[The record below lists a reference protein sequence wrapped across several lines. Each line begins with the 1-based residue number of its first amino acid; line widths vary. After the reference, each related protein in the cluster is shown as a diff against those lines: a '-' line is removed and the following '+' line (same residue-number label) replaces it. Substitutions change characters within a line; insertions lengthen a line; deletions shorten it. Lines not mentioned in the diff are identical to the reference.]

1 MTFLLLTKIREYIKR
16 QRTEGGG
23 IPEHVILLEEAHN
36 LVGRNL
42 GANPE
47 DANTKQEAANYVTRM
62 LAEMRALREAIIIA
76 DQLPTGVAAEVVKN
90 TNVKIAHRLVSA
102 DDRKEI
108 GQAMLL
114 DGSQM
119 EEIARLNTGESF
131 LYMEGWYRPRM
142 VKIPLENSAKEKLGV
157 QSSITQTKI
166 VELIQPQPWY
176 RQARET
182 LFESALHEHNRL
194 CTEYDRSLTTIRA
207 EFDRV
212 SQECDGLKVAL
223 NQLTE
228 EIFYRLTGELR
239 YVLNSAP
246 TDELALKIDRRIKAS
261 LANLKYIQPAEHLSL
276 RDLLEL
282 RSSLNLQLTSFDR
295 SYQEVV
301 VTNNRIPRSKY
312 KQQRQTLSRQL
323 SSLQHQISGL
333 ATFLDKSEQ
342 IIPLQEQVT
351 ALAHEQRSI
360 DNRKDSPIKVS
371 LEGLAIDRQEL
382 QQELD
387 KVLTLSIDRAKI
399 NKITNDLKGC

>member
-1 MTFLLLTKIREYIKR
+1 
-16 QRTEGGG
+16 
-23 IPEHVILLEEAHN
+23 
-36 LVGRNL
+36 
-42 GANPE
+42 
-47 DANTKQEAANYVTRM
+47 
-62 LAEMRALREAIIIA
+62 
-76 DQLPTGVAAEVVKN
+76 
-90 TNVKIAHRLVSA
+90 
-102 DDRKEI
+102 
-108 GQAMLL
+108 
-114 DGSQM
+114 M

-212 SQECDGLKVAL
+212 SQECHGLKVAL

-228 EIFYRLTGELR
+228 DIFYRLTGELR

-282 RSSLNLQLTSFDR
+282 RSSLNLQITSFDR
-295 SYQEVV
+295 SYQEAVA
-301 VTNNRIPRSKY
+301 TNNRIPRSKY
-312 KQQRQTLSRQL
+312 KQQWQTLSRQITT
-323 SSLQHQISGL
+323 LQQQISGL
-333 ATFLDKSEQ
+333 ATFLDKSAQ
-342 IIPLQEQVT
+342 IIPLQQQIDRIAFEQK
-351 ALAHEQRSI
+351 SI
-360 DNRKDSPIKVS
+360 DSREDPAIRDSLK
-371 LEGLAIDRQEL
+371 GLDNDRREL
-382 QQELD
+382 QDKLTEVLELA
-387 KVLTLSIDRAKI
+387 IDRAKI
-399 NKITNDLKGC
+399 DKITNDLNIGAK